1 MNTILLYSN
10 IWACGHT
17 QDKSHFQTGERNFSD
32 QSDINKFQLYIKVS
46 FIFMWTN
53 QLKRTPQRNDSVNDL
68 FYRRRNFGIH
78 KIPQNSVKFLGPL
91 CYIQDRR
98 DWQEVERM
106 HTILYIHIS
115 LRIMLSTIIWIFPS
129 AGCAVR
135 KHIYGLSKYLLIVT

>member
-32 QSDINKFQLYIKVS
+32 QSDINKCQLYIKVS

-68 FYRRRNFGIH
+68 FYRRRVTWWLILGY
-78 KIPQNSVKFLGPL
+78 KIPQYSVKFCDPL

-98 DWQEVERM
+98 HWQEVERM

-115 LRIMLSTIIWIFPS
+115 LRIMLSTII
-129 AGCAVR
+129 
-135 KHIYGLSKYLLIVT
+135 